1 MTAEDGLR
9 IASYSIRVLLLL
21 TQLSPLANSG
31 WACSLFT
38 GPLTLD
44 NESTFV
50 IYLRIR
56 NLWAHRDG
64 CSMFTSV
71 PLGYIHIY
79 SKSVWTKNKILL
91 TAITLGKRNSKEGE
105 GRLFII
111 FPYFSE

>member
-1 MTAEDGLR
+1 MMAEDGLR
-9 IASYSIRVLLLL
+9 TTSYSVRVLLLL
-21 TQLSPLANSG
+21 TQLSPRADSG

-56 NLWAHRDG
+56 NLWAHRAA
-64 CSMFTSV
+64 CSMFTSI
-71 PLGYIHIY
+71 PLGYIY
-79 SKSVWTKNKILL
+79 VCSKSVWTKNKILL
-91 TAITLGKRNSKEGE
+91 TAITFGERNSKGE